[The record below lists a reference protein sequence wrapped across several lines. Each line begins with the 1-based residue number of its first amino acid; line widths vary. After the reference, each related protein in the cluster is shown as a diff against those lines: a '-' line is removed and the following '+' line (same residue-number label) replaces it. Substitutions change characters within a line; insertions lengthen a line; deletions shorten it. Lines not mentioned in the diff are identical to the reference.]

1 MKRIV
6 THFLFALPLLW
17 MSASCVKES
26 SRGDAF
32 EAEFQLNTPVF
43 YDGDDVSFT
52 IRTNR
57 TSLKITEFKF
67 PEAPDFVSV
76 NETYSVTD
84 GIWTEKHQV
93 SVEESHRGMMSITVQ
108 DPVTG
113 STKTFKETY
122 TAYPSTKLR
131 LKIENDIINSTN
143 VRSKVAGIVGGDDFV
158 FTVYSAAKS
167 LILKDF
173 SCEFNDGQL
182 KKETEIDFEQ
192 GYRRFTFKN
201 VNVKEDHFTETQTM
215 SLTFYNPETER
226 DTTVTDS
233 YVTIMKFAPEVSI
246 TPSSIMD
253 GDIVTV
259 TFSGNRKSYRMDS
272 FNAPDW
278 FQLPTL
284 YSNSQI
290 KLGTVN
296 NKAEYE
302 TNPITI
308 IESAN
313 GAIVFNLTD
322 SEYSLRE
329 ESVRVK
335 FETIEKQDPKSV
347 IIDQNAFLVN
357 SGDVVK
363 INVSTNDAYSTN
375 VFHAAVT
382 DPADKGKLTF
392 YAPTS
397 GSLASA
403 ESYISDDAFSDEA
416 EITAGVLYVK
426 AGSKAGAVKAKI
438 NAKNRANVFKEAT
451 ITIRQDVA
459 LRIKGDFYAKLKN
472 YTYMS
477 DQGVSGQTGW
487 LGFPRTNGLVAELV
501 TYSCKD
507 YNILNVNKNDVKE
520 KVTCYSL
527 TDNSQSPFK
536 VSFIVTVGNKVTS
549 NFLYGT
555 YNGVKSDPHACL
567 VSVRKPYTH
576 DWTSTWE
583 SSTLPLDYNT
593 SLVES
598 QVYGNKITCHNLCTF
613 LQNLDCKV
621 TILYIQPEGLGFT
634 YKGTTENRS
643 DVAGYST
650 LKIKVSDV
658 IYDKDK
664 YNLKYIMNM
673 LEVEGEYGSAAPW
686 WNELSSGND
695 WIEEYR
701 P

>member
-6 THFLFALPLLW
+6 THFLLALPLLW

-67 PEAPDFVSV
+67 PEAPDFVSI

-308 IESAN
+308 IESAS

-357 SGDVVK
+357 SGEVVK

-403 ESYISDDAFSDEA
+403 ESYISDDSFSDEA
-416 EITAGVLYVK
+416 EITAGVLYIK

-459 LRIKGDFYAKLKN
+459 LRIKGDFYANIK
-472 YTYMS
+472 S
-477 DQGVSGQTGW
+477 VDQELTKFGVSGSTGW
-487 LGFPRTNGLVAELV
+487 YGFPRTGGLVAELV
-501 TYSCKD
+501 TYSCSD
-507 YNILNVNKNDVKE
+507 NNILYVSNKDVKN
-520 KVTCYSL
+520 KVTCYTL
-527 TDNSQSPFK
+527 TDNSSSPFK
-536 VSFIVTVGNKVTS
+536 VSFTVTVGNKVTS

-555 YNGVKSDPHACL
+555 YLNKANPHACL
-567 VSVRKPYTH
+567 SQWRKPYTH
-576 DWTSTWE
+576 DWVCNWTSN
-583 SSTLPLDYNT
+583 TLPSEYNT
-593 SLVES
+593 RVNEP
-598 QVYGNKITCHNLCTF
+598 QVNGTRIICDNLCSL
-613 LQNLDCKV
+613 LQNLDCNVKIISIEPV
-621 TILYIQPEGLGFT
+621 GLGFS
-634 YKGTTENRS
+634 Y
-643 DVAGYST
+643 AGEAINHLDASGFST
-650 LKIKVSDV
+650 LKINVDSV
-658 IYDKDK
+658 TYDKDK

-673 LEVEGEYGSAAPW
+673 CEVEGEYGSVAPW
-686 WNELSSGND
+686 WISLESGNK